1 MWCSSRGADPFKCP
15 LNFVLDFL
23 SELYEKGLQ
32 QRTIG
37 VHRSAISA
45 YHCTVDGT
53 PVGKHPRVSALLA
66 GISNLRPPL
75 PKYGFTWDVE
85 IVLQFFLS
93 WPKNSDLTP
102 KELSLKLVTLLGL
115 VATSRSSELQL
126 LDLKFLSKFATYY
139 SFGINGV
146 FKTSKKGRAP
156 KPMDFYSHP
165 EETKLCPFSVID
177 SYISMTEPWRGKNPR
192 ETKLFLSYVPPHK
205 PIVKSTLAGWIKQTL
220 GLTGGIDTS
229 IPFRLIPLE
238 VQLHPRP

>member
-1 MWCSSRGADPFKCP
+1 M
-15 LNFVLDFL
+15 
-23 SELYEKGLQ
+23 
-32 QRTIG
+32 
-37 VHRSAISA
+37 
-45 YHCTVDGT
+45 
-53 PVGKHPRVSALLA
+53 
-66 GISNLRPPL
+66 
-75 PKYGFTWDVE
+75 
-85 IVLQFFLS
+85 LQFFLS

-115 VATSRSSELQL
+115 VATSRSSELHL

-229 IPFRLIPLE
+229 TFQAHSTRSAASSKALMKGLSMTDVLE
-238 VQLHPRP
+238 RGSWSHESTWQKFYHKDIETSSKRFQHALLKL